1 MPPSASP
8 APSQPY
14 RWDLLRPDRL
24 GTLLD
29 GVPEPNLW
37 FLDELTDCTAK
48 AVARSGDADL
58 RFVGRSADSV
68 FDLLSGA
75 LAGTS
80 WQGRLE
86 RLPLSCAHDP
96 ADLSPREL
104 RRLREHLAA
113 AGLEPR
119 ALARRERPLALVDL
133 VWMGRTFTTLH
144 TVIRACAAEVREPWP
159 VVRLK
164 LRYLGITSRK
174 RTSPNT
180 YRWSQ
185 HVTWTRDLAA
195 ARVTSVSLEGSVWH
209 LLGKLQHK
217 TAASYPPACWHL
229 DEDRCRKEQQSD
241 GEQRSLVA
249 PQHGADHRAALA
261 EARALVAAGRSS
273 TVRGSLVRTMAAE
286 PAFRERCLRSLTR
299 ELRGLP
305 PAPSLRRA

>member
-1 MPPSASP
+1 MPPSESP
-8 APSQPY
+8 APPQPY

-29 GVPEPNLW
+29 GVSEPNLW
-37 FLDELTDCTAK
+37 FLDELTNCAAK
-48 AVARSGDADL
+48 VVARSGDADL

-68 FDLLSGA
+68 FDLLGGA
-75 LAGTS
+75 LVGTS

-86 RLPLSCAHDP
+86 RLPLSCARDP
-96 ADLSPREL
+96 ADLSAREL

-144 TVIRACAAEVREPWP
+144 TVIRDWVEEVREPWP

-164 LRYLGITSRK
+164 LRYVGITSRK
-174 RTSPNT
+174 HTSPNT

-185 HVTWTRDLAA
+185 HLSWIRDLPGPG
-195 ARVTSVSLEGSVWH
+195 VSSVSLDGRVWH
-209 LLGKLQHK
+209 LLGNVQHK
-217 TAASYPPACWHL
+217 TAASYPPARWHL
-229 DEDRCRKEQQSD
+229 DEDRRQQEQQPD
-241 GEQRSLVA
+241 GEPRPSVA

-273 TVRGSLVRTMAAE
+273 TVRGALVRTMVAE
-286 PAFRERCLRSLTR
+286 PAFRERWLRSLTR

-305 PAPSLRRA
+305 PAPPRTRG